1 MIKRLGKTKK
11 SKQGAI
17 LIVVVLILALAM
29 IFIASALMLTQAT
42 RTRLYENAMSSQAR
56 LTVTAASEVF
66 LEALE
71 MQELTDLQL
80 EDYIKESPAG
90 PHEDKDKIKM
100 LIDDVPGMTEADDN
114 CTLLDLYCPDYTG
127 DMRKDVVYADFT
139 TTIGVQTENIRI
151 ILTPNKGVST
161 YGMRFK
167 NQIDING
174 SAETTNM
181 HFTQGV
187 GMTSTAVGNP
197 TDNVILIRGN
207 KHDTAGRQVYYSD
220 IVFAANGSSK
230 FGVDSDHYYGRLI
243 FLKGS
248 SFDPGVS
255 SVISHVHNDI
265 YFLGS
270 DTDEGGFVNDTDNQ
284 WNNISSTKFIF
295 SGRLA
300 QNDQGKSD
308 IKDNSNV
315 KNLLDGDGKTCYF
328 LDKDGHVLTS
338 VNNYNKTSTPWTVK
352 PANVSGSVPSD
363 ISSRLSTY
371 KSYGYNT
378 GADPFP
384 VDVVTDVFL
393 DINPDGKIETLTAGT
408 VLTRDEY
415 EPIYDD
421 AGEKLLYTN
430 VWAKGTQLSHDVTV
444 VKNPLTTTCPAKD
457 SDGNA
462 VTVMA
467 VSKIA
472 EKCGSTG
479 GVWMAAPGYYKF
491 TQGTSGEISGLNS
504 SQLTNGPF
512 IVAIDGAKADKYRF
526 YFGSGNYKLNDL
538 LFVVYNVTD
547 TTKPVIF
554 VLENN
559 VHIETNTTAD
569 KAKDEQK
576 WLCFGGILS
585 MNRDGFTASTDAE
598 KTALAGTIKSYVM
611 NTAGGTWGG
620 ESGATQG
627 GEEIVYSTSHVDFK
641 DHQIYMSKYHDGEHK
656 PCAYVYGTGNDFLG
670 IGRGMMFE
678 AYIGMYGNSIV
689 QKLPMGT
696 GAKKIVVYGRIE
708 TDGFGGGDNSEGN
721 FQMPYCPAPT
731 AISSEED
738 YSIATTMYEVT
749 NIIYYY

>member
-90 PHEDKDKIKM
+90 PHEDSDKIKM
-100 LIDDVPGMTEADDN
+100 LIDGVPGMSEADDN
-114 CTLLDLYCPDYTG
+114 CTLLDLYCPEPTG
-127 DMRKDVVYADFT
+127 DFRKDIVYADFT

-151 ILTPNKGVST
+151 VLTPNKGVST

-167 NQIDING
+167 NQIDIGG
-174 SAETTNM
+174 STDTTNM

-187 GMTSTAVGNP
+187 GMTSDDIGSP
-197 TDNVILIRGN
+197 TDNVILIRGD
-207 KHDTAGRQVYYSD
+207 KHDTAGNQVYYSD
-220 IVFAANGSSK
+220 IVYAGGGNSR
-230 FGVDSDHYYGRLI
+230 FGVDTDHYYGRLI
-243 FLKGS
+243 FLQGS

-255 SVISHVHNDI
+255 SVISHVHNDV
-265 YFLGS
+265 YFLGD
-270 DTDEGGFVNDTDNQ
+270 DTNEGGFVNDTANQ
-284 WNNISSTKFIF
+284 WGNISSTRFIF

-300 QNDQGKSD
+300 QNDQGKTGIQNTNYVQQD
-308 IKDNSNV
+308 
-315 KNLLDGDGKTCYF
+315 LLDKDGKTCYF

-338 VNNYNKTSTPWTVK
+338 VNNYNNSSTAWQVK
-352 PANVSGSVPSD
+352 SDNVASSVPSD
-363 ISSRLSTY
+363 ITSRLGTY

-393 DINPDGKIETLTAGT
+393 DINPDGKVQTLSTGT

-444 VKNPLTTTCPAKD
+444 IKNPLTTTCPAKD
-457 SDGNA
+457 PNTGLD
-462 VTVMA
+462 VVKVPM
-467 VSKIA
+467 SKIP
-472 EKCGSTG
+472 EKCGTKG
-479 GVWMAAPGYYKF
+479 GVWDVPAGYYQF
-491 TQGTSGEISGLNS
+491 TAGKNSDYTQSELTSPYVI
-504 SQLTNGPF
+504 
-512 IVAIDGAKADKYRF
+512 AIDGSKADQYRF
-526 YFGSGNYKLNDL
+526 YFAKGTYYLNDL
-538 LFVVYNVTD
+538 IFAVYNVTE

-554 VLENN
+554 ILEPEAKLIFNN
-559 VHIETNTTAD
+559 D
-569 KAKDEQK
+569 AKYANNNSSN
-576 WLCFGGILS
+576 WLCCGGIIS
-585 MNRDGFTASTDAE
+585 VDRGYDTAE
-598 KTALAGTIKSYVM
+598 KLLNHIKTHKQGYLA
-611 NTAGGTWGG
+611 
-620 ESGATQG
+620 ESGGAVQG
-627 GEEIVYSTSHVDFK
+627 GEEIVYSTSHVDSNNK
-641 DHQIYMSKYHDGEHK
+641 QIYMSEYHDGVKK
-656 PCAYVYGTGNDFLG
+656 PCVYVYGTSSTFF
-670 IGRGMMFE
+670 GMGVATMYE
-678 AYIGMYGNSIV
+678 AYIGLYGSSAC
-689 QKLPMGT
+689 QKLPIGL
-696 GAKKIVVYGRIE
+696 GNKKITLYGRVE
-708 TDGFGGGDNSEGN
+708 TDTFSGNDNAEGN
-721 FQMPYCPAPT
+721 FQMPYCPAPGS
-731 AISSEED
+731 IDSEED